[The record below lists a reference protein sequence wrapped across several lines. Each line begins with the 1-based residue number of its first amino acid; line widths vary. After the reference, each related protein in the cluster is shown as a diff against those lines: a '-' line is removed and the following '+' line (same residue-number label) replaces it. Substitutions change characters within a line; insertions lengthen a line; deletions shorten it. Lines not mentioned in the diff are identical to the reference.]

1 MLDYLIIKAHLL
13 AAAAAVDVQGVLDGG
28 KKLGDSSLSGLGDKV
43 DDIGGGAYGLMYKGG
58 IFVIVLV
65 AMAAAIGLVF
75 ANGTNRNESKSKL
88 VNVVLGTIL
97 FFSVV
102 GLVTMLANIGGSLFL
117 SSPSTTAAPTP

>member
-1 MLDYLIIKAHLL
+1 MFACIWYRLKCAALL
-13 AAAAAVDVQGVLDGG
+13 AAVDVQGVLDGG
-28 KKLGDSSLSGLGDKV
+28 KKLDDSSLSGLGDKV

-65 AMAAAIGLVF
+65 AMGAAIGLVF

-88 VNVVLGTIL
+88 VNVVLGTVL

-102 GLVTMLANIGGSLFL
+102 GLVTMLANIGGSLFT
-117 SSPSTTAAPTP
+117 SAPAATPGP

>member
-1 MLDYLIIKAHLL
+1 MFGFVLWKIRCVAT
-13 AAAAAVDVQGVLDGG
+13 AAAVDVQRVLDGG
-28 KKLGDSSLSGLGDKV
+28 KKLDDSSLSGLGDKV

-58 IFVIVLV
+58 IFLIVLV
-65 AMAAAIGLVF
+65 AMGAAIGLVF

-102 GLVTMLANIGGSLFL
+102 GLVTMLANIGGSLFT
-117 SSPSTTAAPTP
+117 SAPAPAPGP

>member
-1 MLDYLIIKAHLL
+1 MLDYLIIKARLL
-13 AAAAAVDVQGVLDGG
+13 AAAAVDVQGVLDGG

-65 AMAAAIGLVF
+65 AMAEDIGLVF

-117 SSPSTTAAPTP
+117 SSPSATAAPTP